1 MADEISVIDLVLN
14 ASALVQMVLV
24 ALLGASVLSWAIIIG
39 KWRDFASLRE
49 ATGFFEKR
57 FWSGVDL
64 DQLYGSLKS
73 GEYNPGSLE
82 EVFVSGYREFNHLYD
97 TPSVGVL
104 VALDSAQRGMRAG
117 LNRAVDAMERHIG
130 VLATIGST
138 SPYVGLFGTVWGIM
152 NAFQGLSSA
161 KQATL
166 AMVAPGIAEALI
178 ATALGLFAAIP
189 AVIAYNRFAQQIDHI
204 TSRYE
209 SFSEEFMG
217 ILQRQA
223 SRDGEQSPA
232 SARTRTAASL

>member
-1 MADEISVIDLVLN
+1 MTEETSVLALVLR
-14 ASALVQMVLV
+14 ASPLVQAVLLV
-24 ALLGASVLSWAIIIG
+24 LLAASVFSWATIIA
-39 KWRDFASLRE
+39 KWREFRALRE
-49 ATGFFEKR
+49 AVSFFEKR

-64 DQLYGSLKS
+64 EQLYRSLEA
-73 GEYNPGSLE
+73 GNHIPGSVE
-82 EVFVSGYREFNHLYD
+82 EVFVSGYREFRHLYES
-97 TPSVGVL
+97 PGVGIL
-104 VALDSAQRGMRAG
+104 VALDSAQRGIRAG
-117 LNRAVDAMERHIG
+117 LNRTVDAMEQQIG
-130 VLATIGST
+130 LLATIGSI

-152 NAFQGLSSA
+152 NAFQGLASA

-189 AVIAYNRFAQQIDHI
+189 AVIAYNRFSQQIDHF

-223 SRDGEQSPA
+223 NRDRSDPDT
-232 SARTRTAASL
+232 SKIRTARGV

>member
-1 MADEISVIDLVLN
+1 MTDETSVLALVLQ
-14 ASALVQMVLV
+14 ASPLVQMVL
-24 ALLGASVLSWAIIIG
+24 LLLLAASVFSWAVIFR
-39 KWRDFASLRE
+39 KWREFRALRE
-49 ATGFFEKR
+49 AVGFFEKR

-64 DQLYGSLKS
+64 DQLYRSLDAS
-73 GEYNPGSLE
+73 DYDPGSLE
-82 EVFVSGYREFNHLYD
+82 EVFVSGYREFRHLYES
-97 TPSVGVL
+97 PGVGVL

-117 LNRAVDAMERHIG
+117 LNRAVDAMERQIG

-161 KQATL
+161 QQATL

-189 AVIAYNRFAQQIDHI
+189 AVIAYNRFAQQIDQF

-223 SRDGEQSPA
+223 NRDRSDAQ
-232 SARTRTAASL
+232 SARLQSAEAV